1 MKPTT
6 ALDNTAA
13 TKDSLNRLNRVAKLP
28 ITDMV
33 TPTLRQK
40 SSNVNMVLPHLRS
53 MVEQHAEQ
61 NADSENIFHL
71 LPDLEIAK
79 QTLIDNILS
88 PTDLQEGNLSIGL
101 HKEAPAEMNEM
112 IRVHFSSDGGYN
124 YNKKQPVFIEQSLV
138 TIGSV
143 ALLPVPPSAVR
154 KVIHD
159 NTYGLESVDGTF
171 KFNKGVYNCIPLGT
185 LANIKP
191 NQTAAQALY
200 STTSEKIK
208 SYSLEGA
215 LDDTATALIKGVG
228 AEEVVNNTTA
238 TELLKSYKGIKD
250 EITKANAD
258 QTLVELTDNPAYIF
272 HGMISKSVKDYNIK
286 TKLALGWGMESVND
300 KNNPLA
306 EYRDRSVSM
315 LPYLELLFN
324 KDKID
329 TLDPIVIHWPSESV
343 IPILNPTTREH
354 IAYYLV
360 ADLDGQPLRCGNYQN
375 RYRQLSDKLDNTVHD
390 QAMTVNYTF
399 GVSYPGSNTV
409 AMNER
414 SNSAI
419 LLSAYQERFER
430 ELKEVIANG
439 DLGVEVDIA
448 KVPDIYRMM
457 FTRQLEKQATRV
469 IYVPADRLSYMAYN
483 YSPEG
488 IGVSL
493 VEKTKLYSSFR
504 AVLIFAQLM
513 AAVKSSINR
522 SHLTITLDD
531 KEIDPRGTVEMV
543 RNEMANLQA
552 DGFPVYKF
560 QSQDI
565 IDSILKAGMQTT
577 VNGAQYPNTSVEL
590 VESKRDVSAPAT
602 DLQDM
607 LKEMQYQGWGLSLDL
622 LEKANQIDFMGQID
636 NINLLQSKRML
647 GKQAITCERGAN
659 FIKTYLRCGG
669 KFYNELNA
677 IRESNKCNLT
687 MEEIIDSLTLILPKA
702 DYAQHKAQA
711 TAFTDYTT
719 FITDVM
725 DAVVSDSE
733 LGSLLKG
740 ENVSGDI
747 AGVKTILINEL
758 RRRYLKSRNIL
769 PELFELVS
777 DPEKTLK
784 GILEEH
790 VKTNVS
796 IVGDLAN
803 MVAKEEKKA
812 DDKIQLAA
820 DKLNPPPPEDDAS
833 DDGVIDGDAGDEGGS
848 SDGDVNDMAGDDAEL
863 DVDGA
868 GDDMSVDETDSADD
882 TDTPDTAS
890 SEEDNPDDETEEGDE
905 DKVVKD
911 DDDDT
916 KDK

>member
-1 MKPTT
+1 MKKTNVT
-6 ALDNTAA
+6 LDNDAA
-13 TKDSLNRLNRVAKLP
+13 TKDSLKRLDRVAKLP

-33 TPTLRQK
+33 TPTARQQ
-40 SSNVNMVLPHLRS
+40 SSNVNMALPHLRS
-53 MVEQHAEQ
+53 MVAQHAEQ

-79 QTLIDNILS
+79 QTLVDNILS
-88 PTDLQEGNLSIGL
+88 PTDLQDGNLSIGL
-101 HKEAPAEMNEM
+101 HREAPAEMNEM
-112 IRVHFSSDGGYN
+112 IRNHFSSDEGYN
-124 YNKKQPVFIEQSLV
+124 YNKKQPIFIEQALV

-143 ALLPVPPSAVR
+143 ALLPVPPSAIR
-154 KVIHD
+154 KIIHD
-159 NTYGLESVDGTF
+159 NTYGLESVGGMYKYNT
-171 KFNKGVYNCIPLGT
+171 GVYNCFPLGT
-185 LANIKP
+185 LANKQQSLP
-191 NQTAAQALY
+191 LTSRLY
-200 STTSEKIK
+200 SKNAEKIK
-208 SYSLEGA
+208 SYSLEST
-215 LDDTATALIKGVG
+215 LDDVVLAIKEGVG
-228 AEEVVNNTTA
+228 LENLVANTAA
-238 TELLKSYKGIKD
+238 TELVKQYTKLRT
-250 EITKANAD
+250 EITTSNVE

-286 TKLALGWGMESVND
+286 TKLALGWGLESVED
-300 KNNPLA
+300 KTNPLA
-306 EYRDRSVSM
+306 EYRDRSVKM
-315 LPYLELLFN
+315 LPYMELLFN
-324 KDKID
+324 KDKVD
-329 TLDPIVIHWPSESV
+329 TLDPIVIQWPSESV

-360 ADLDGQPLRCGNYQN
+360 ADLDGQPLRCENYHN
-375 RYRQLSDKLDNTVHD
+375 RYRQLSDKLDKTVND

-399 GVSYPGSNTV
+399 GVSYPGSSTV

-430 ELKEVIANG
+430 ELKEVISSG
-439 DLGVEVDIA
+439 DYGAEVDIA

-457 FTRQLEKQATRV
+457 FTRQMEKQATRV

-488 IGVSL
+488 VGISL

-577 VNGAQYPNTSVEL
+577 VNGPQYPSTNVEL
-590 VESKRDVSAPAT
+590 VESKREVSAPAT

-669 KFYNELNA
+669 KFYNELKDVRDNA
-677 IRESNKCNLT
+677 KCELS
-687 MEEIIDSLTLILPKA
+687 MEEIIESITLILPKA

-711 TAFTDYTT
+711 TSLTDYTT

-725 DAVVSDSE
+725 DSVLSDSE
-733 LGSLLKG
+733 FGSLLKG
-740 ENVSGDI
+740 DNVSGDI

-758 RRRYLKSRNIL
+758 RRRFLKSRNIL
-769 PELFELVS
+769 PEVFELVN

-784 GILEEH
+784 NILEEH
-790 VKTNVS
+790 VKTNIS
-796 IVGDLAN
+796 LVGELAN
-803 MVAKEEKKA
+803 MVAKEEKKT
-812 DDKIQLAA
+812 DDKIQEAN
-820 DKLNPPPPEDDAS
+820 DKLNPPAPEDDTS

-848 SDGDVNDMAGDDAEL
+848 EDGDVNDMATDDADLDTGDEDSSL
-863 DVDGA
+863 DDTSNAEDTDTTKVNDDTTAPDDVD
-868 GDDMSVDETDSADD
+868 DTDIKDSEADD
-882 TDTPDTAS
+882 T
-890 SEEDNPDDETEEGDE
+890 SEEDE
-905 DKVVKD
+905 DK
-911 DDDDT
+911 
-916 KDK
+916 DK

>member
-1 MKPTT
+1 
-6 ALDNTAA
+6 
-13 TKDSLNRLNRVAKLP
+13 
-28 ITDMV
+28 
-33 TPTLRQK
+33 
-40 SSNVNMVLPHLRS
+40 
-53 MVEQHAEQ
+53 MVEQHSEQ

-79 QTLIDNILS
+79 QTLVDNILS

-112 IRVHFSSDGGYN
+112 IRVHFSSDNGYN
-124 YNKKQPVFIEQSLV
+124 YNKKQPLFIEQALV

-143 ALLPVPPSAVR
+143 ALLPVPPSAIR
-154 KVIHD
+154 KIIHD
-159 NTYGLESVDGTF
+159 NTYGLENIGGTYR
-171 KFNKGVYNCIPLGT
+171 FNKGVYNCIPLGT
-185 LANIKP
+185 LANIRP
-191 NQTAAQALY
+191 NQTVTQTLY
-200 STTSEKIK
+200 SQTAEKIK
-208 SYSLEGA
+208 SYSLESA
-215 LDDTATALIKGVG
+215 LDDTVAAITKGVG
-228 AEEVVNNTTA
+228 ADNLANNNTA
-238 TELLKSYKGIKD
+238 TELVNTYNELKSEMSKFN
-250 EITKANAD
+250 ET

-272 HGMISKSVKDYNIK
+272 HGMISKSIKDYNIK
-286 TKLALGWGMESVND
+286 TKLALGWGLESAED
-300 KNNPLA
+300 KKSPLA
-306 EYRDRSVSM
+306 EYRDRSVKM
-315 LPYLELLFN
+315 LPYMELLFN
-324 KDKID
+324 KDKVD
-329 TLDPIVIHWPSESV
+329 TLNPIVIHWPSESV

-360 ADLDGQPLRCGNYQN
+360 ADLDGQPLRCCNYQN
-375 RYRQLSDKLDNTVHD
+375 RYRQLSDKLDKTVHD

-414 SNSAI
+414 SNSAV

-430 ELKEVIANG
+430 ELKEVISNG
-439 DLGVEVDIA
+439 DLGAEVDIA

-469 IYVPADRLSYMAYN
+469 IYVPVDRLSYMAYN

-488 IGVSL
+488 VGISL
-493 VEKTKLYSSFR
+493 IEKTKLYSSFR

-647 GKQAITCERGAN
+647 GKQAVTCERGAN

-669 KFYNELNA
+669 KFYNELKA
-677 IRESNKCNLT
+677 VRDSAKCQLT
-687 MEEIIDSLTLILPKA
+687 MEEIIESVTLILPKA

-725 DAVVSDSE
+725 DSVVSDSE

-740 ENVSGDI
+740 ENVSSDI

-803 MVAKEEKKA
+803 MVAKEEKKV
-812 DDKIQLAA
+812 DDKIQEAA
-820 DKLNPPPPEDDAS
+820 DKLNPPAPEDDAGT
-833 DDGVIDGDAGDEGGS
+833 DGAIDGDAGDEGGS
-848 SDGDVNDMAGDDAEL
+848 DDGDVNDMATDDADL
-863 DVDGA
+863 DVDG
-868 GDDMSVDETDSADD
+868 GDDDTSLDDTAVDDGTSADD
-882 TDTPDTAS
+882 TSDDTEDDSDTEDDDTAS
-890 SEEDNPDDETEEGDE
+890 SDDDTTE
-905 DKVVKD
+905 DK
-911 DDDDT
+911 DT